1 MNKVKPNGR
10 RFMRRVT
17 VGFETRRRR
26 RRRKR
31 IISPQSSR
39 TYFNKSEGRGGERE
53 SWVVEMTVKE
63 FILNSIPRGYNR
75 RPSPVARA
83 LHRRK

>member
-39 TYFNKSEGRGGERE
+39 TYFNKSEGRGG
-53 SWVVEMTVKE
+53 KE
-63 FILNSIPRGYNR
+63 ELGGRNDRKRIYIELNSKG
-75 RPSPVARA
+75 
-83 LHRRK
+83 LQ